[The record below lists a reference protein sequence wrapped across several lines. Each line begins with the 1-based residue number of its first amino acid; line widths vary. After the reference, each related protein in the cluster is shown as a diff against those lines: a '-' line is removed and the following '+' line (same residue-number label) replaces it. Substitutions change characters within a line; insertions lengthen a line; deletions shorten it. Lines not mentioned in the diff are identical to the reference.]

1 MSSSINPLNINSNY
15 PVAGVPNN
23 TQGFR
28 DNFTNIQ
35 SNFQF
40 AADEITEL
48 QTKSIL
54 KAALTGSTLDNNMS
68 DNLIYAALIRDF
80 SGAISTNTATSG
92 AVTIDY
98 SAAHYHVLNPA
109 GNMTLS
115 FTNLPS
121 SGTLGMWRVR
131 FVVTN
136 VAYTITFPAAV
147 SVGTLGVQGL
157 SGSILTF
164 AQTGTYEFGFTTTT
178 GGSTITIFDL
188 NRPLS
193 YYTNAVNVAATTD
206 SSSTTTGALIVAGGV
221 GIAGNL
227 YVGGDIFGNVS
238 ITDINTG
245 NVTAAGN
252 VVGGNINTA
261 GLITAVGNVRAGNL
275 NTPGLASITGNITGG
290 NVSTGGLVTATGNI
304 TGGNVSTSGSVT
316 ATGNLTVGNVST
328 GGLVT
333 ATGNITGGNIST
345 AGRITA
351 TANVVG
357 GNVTTAGI
365 VSATANITGGN
376 ILTAGI
382 VSATGNVSGG
392 NLIVSGNIV
401 DVGPLSI
408 ITALNGN
415 ITLAPNGT
423 GTVLATSG
431 ITSTAATGGIGYS
444 AGAGLSVIQG
454 TNRATGVVINAVCG
468 AITLVSAAGN
478 TTPTTFIMTNN
489 TIAAT
494 DTIIVNQ
501 KSGANFY
508 NLLVTGVLA
517 GSANITVFTTGGTVT
532 ESPVIN
538 FAVIKAVLA

>member
-304 TGGNVSTSGSVT
+304 TGGN
-316 ATGNLTVGNVST
+316 
-328 GGLVT
+328 
-333 ATGNITGGNIST
+333 IST

>member
-1 MSSSINPLNINSNY
+1 MTSSINPLNIDSNY

-80 SGAISTNTATSG
+80 SGSISTNTATSG

-98 SAAHYHVLNPA
+98 SAAHYHVLNPN
-109 GNMTLS
+109 GSMTLS
-115 FTNLPS
+115 FTNLPT
-121 SGTLGMWRVR
+121 SGTLGMWRIR

-147 SVGTLGVQGL
+147 SVGTTGVQGL

-164 AQTGTYEFGFTTTT
+164 AQTGTFEFGFTTTT

-193 YYTNAVNVAATTD
+193 YFTNAVNVAATTAA
-206 SSSTTTGALIVAGGV
+206 SSTTTGALIVAGGV
-221 GIAGNL
+221 GVAGNL

-238 ITDINTG
+238 ITDISTG

-252 VVGGNINTA
+252 VVSGNIVTT
-261 GLITAVGNVRAGNL
+261 GLITATGNVTGGNVI
-275 NTPGLASITGNITGG
+275 TPGLAS
-290 NVSTGGLVTATGNI
+290 V
-304 TGGNVSTSGSVT
+304 
-316 ATGNLTVGNVST
+316 
-328 GGLVT
+328 
-333 ATGNITGGNIST
+333 TGNITGGNIST
-345 AGRITA
+345 AGLATVTGNITAGNVNTAGLITATGNVGGGNLNTPGLVSA

-357 GNVTTAGI
+357 GNITTAGI

-376 ILTAGI
+376 IITGGI
-382 VSATGNVSGG
+382 VSATGNISA
-392 NLIVSGNIV
+392 GNISAG
-401 DVGPLSI
+401 DI
-408 ITALNGN
+408 AITGNISDTSALTITSGSGGN
-415 ITLAPNGT
+415 ITLSPAGIVVATANIFGT
-423 GTVLATSG
+423 GGVFSNS
-431 ITSTAATGGIGYS
+431 ITAGVGYALG
-444 AGAGLSVIQG
+444 AGASIVQSG
-454 TNRATGVVINAVCG
+454 NRAAGVIINSMCG

-478 TTPTTFIMTNN
+478 TVPTTFTMTNT
-489 TIAAT
+489 TIAQA
-494 DTIIVNQ
+494 DTIILNQ
-501 KSGANFY
+501 RSGTNLY
-508 NLLVTGVLA
+508 NLLVSNVQA

-532 ESPVIN
+532 EAPVIN
-538 FAVIKAVLA
+538 FAVFKAVQA

>member
-48 QTKSIL
+48 QSKSIL

-92 AVTIDY
+92 AITVDY

-193 YYTNAVNVAATTD
+193 YYTNTVNVAATTAAA
-206 SSSTTTGALIVAGGV
+206 STTTGALIVAGGV
-221 GIAGNL
+221 GIGGNL

-238 ITDINTG
+238 ITDISTG

-252 VVGGNINTA
+252 VVSGNIVTTGLITATGNVTGGNVITA
-261 GLITAVGNVRAGNL
+261 GLITATGNV
-275 NTPGLASITGNITGG
+275 
-290 NVSTGGLVTATGNI
+290 
-304 TGGNVSTSGSVT
+304 
-316 ATGNLTVGNVST
+316 
-328 GGLVT
+328 
-333 ATGNITGGNIST
+333 TGGNIST

-351 TANVVG
+351 TANVVA
-357 GNVTTAGI
+357 GNVI
-365 VSATANITGGN
+365 
-376 ILTAGI
+376 TAGI
-382 VSATGNVSGG
+382 VSATGNVTGGNVITAGLITATGNIITGGAISGVGNVTGG
-392 NLIVSGNIV
+392 NLTTAGLITATGNVTGGNLNTAGNLSAASINITGNIV
-401 DVGPLSI
+401 DTSALT
-408 ITALNGN
+408 ITSGSGGN
-415 ITLAPNGT
+415 ITLSPSGIVVATANIFST
-423 GTVLATSG
+423 GG
-431 ITSTAATGGIGYS
+431 ITSNSITAGVGYS
-444 AGAGLSVIQG
+444 VGAGGVVTQTG
-454 TNRATGVVINAVCG
+454 NRAAGVTINTMCG

-478 TTPTTFIMTNN
+478 TVPTTFTMTNT
-489 TIAAT
+489 TIAQA
-494 DTIIVNQ
+494 DTIILNQ
-501 KSGANFY
+501 RSGTNLY
-508 NLLVTGVLA
+508 NLLVSNVQA
-517 GSANITVFTTGGTVT
+517 GSANITVFTTGGTTT
-532 ESPVIN
+532 EAPVIN
-538 FAVIKAVLA
+538 FAVFKAVQA

>member
-92 AVTIDY
+92 AVTVDY

-193 YYTNAVNVAATTD
+193 YYTNTVNVAATTD

-261 GLITAVGNVRAGNL
+261 GLITATGNVRGGNL
-275 NTPGLASITGNITGG
+275 VTPGLTSVTGNITGG
-290 NVSTGGLVTATGNI
+290 NIATAGLITATGAIQSTANV
-304 TGGNVSTSGSVT
+304 TGGNILT
-316 ATGNLTVGNVST
+316 A
-328 GGLVT
+328 GLIS

-345 AGRITA
+345 GGRITA

-357 GNVTTAGI
+357 GNITTAGI

-382 VSATGNVSGG
+382 VSATGNLTAG
-392 NLIVSGNIV
+392 NVFLSGNIA
-401 DVGPLSI
+401 DT
-408 ITALNGN
+408 TALTITSGSGGN
-415 ITLAPNGT
+415 ITLSPAGI
-423 GTVLATSG
+423 VVATANIFS
-431 ITSTAATGGIGYS
+431 TGGIFSNSITAGVGYS
-444 AGAGLSVIQG
+444 VGAGASIVQSG
-454 TNRATGVVINAVCG
+454 NRAAGVSINSMCG

-478 TTPTTFIMTNN
+478 TTPTTFTMTNN
-489 TIAAT
+489 TIAQA
-494 DTIIVNQ
+494 DTIILNQ
-501 KSGANFY
+501 RSGTNLY
-508 NLLVTGVLA
+508 NLLVSNVQA

-532 ESPVIN
+532 EAPVIN
-538 FAVIKAVLA
+538 FAVFKAVQA

>member
-1 MSSSINPLNINSNY
+1 MTSSINPLNINSNY

-68 DNLIYAALIRDF
+68 DNLIYAALVRDF

-109 GNMTLS
+109 GNMTLA

-131 FVVTN
+131 IVVTN
-136 VAYTITFPAAV
+136 TAYTITFPAAV
-147 SVGTLGVQGL
+147 SVGTQGIQGL
-157 SGSILTF
+157 SSSILTF
-164 AQTGTYEFGFTTTT
+164 AALGTYEFGFTTTT

-193 YYTNAVNVAATTD
+193 YYTNTVNVAATTAAA
-206 SSSTTTGALIVAGGV
+206 STTTGALIVAGGV
-221 GIAGNL
+221 GIGGNL

-238 ITDINTG
+238 ITDISTG

-252 VVGGNINTA
+252 VVGGNIVTTGLITATGNITGGNVITGGLTSVTGNITGGNVATAGLITVTGNITGGNVITA
-261 GLITAVGNVRAGNL
+261 GLITATGNVRSGNL

-290 NVSTGGLVTATGNI
+290 NVITGGLITATGTI
-304 TGGNVSTSGSVT
+304 Q
-316 ATGNLTVGNVST
+316 
-328 GGLVT
+328 
-333 ATGNITGGNIST
+333 
-345 AGRITA
+345 
-351 TANVVG
+351 
-357 GNVTTAGI
+357 
-365 VSATANITGGN
+365 ATANITGGN

-382 VSATGNVSGG
+382 VSATGNISGG
-392 NLIVSGNIV
+392 NLVVTGNIV
-401 DVGPLSI
+401 DTGPLSI
-408 ITALNGN
+408 ITASNGN

-431 ITSTAATGGIGYS
+431 ITSTSATGGIGYS
-444 AGAGLSVIQG
+444 VGAGLSVIQG
-454 TNRATGVVINAVCG
+454 TNRATGVLINSVCG

-478 TTPTTFIMTNN
+478 TTPTTFVMTNT
-489 TIAAT
+489 TIAQA
-494 DTIIVNQ
+494 DVIILNQ
-501 KSGANFY
+501 RSGTNIY
-508 NLLVTGVLA
+508 NLEVSNVQA
-517 GSANITVFTTGGTVT
+517 GSASITVWTTGGTVT
-532 ESPVIN
+532 EAPVIN
-538 FAVIKAVLA
+538 FAVIKAVQA